1 MLKQAK
7 IKAFEAGL
15 EINFI
20 EADIRTLNLQ
30 EKFDLI
36 FIPFNSIHHLYKNE
50 DLFRAFNVVKNHLK
64 EGGLFLL
71 DCFNPNIQYIVEGE
85 KEQKEIAAYTTDDGR
100 EVLIKQT
107 MRYENKTQIN
117 RIEWHY
123 FINGEFNSIQNLDMR
138 MFFPQELDSYLEW
151 SGFDI
156 IHKYG
161 GFEEEVLSIID
172 RSSICT
178 EDTVVIVESS
188 LDTEIPDFEKLKVV
202 RVKEYKTNKHTF
214 LMKTVED

>member
-1 MLKQAK
+1 M
-7 IKAFEAGL
+7 
-15 EINFI
+15 
-20 EADIRTLNLQ
+20 
-30 EKFDLI
+30 
-36 FIPFNSIHHLYKNE
+36 
-50 DLFRAFNVVKNHLK
+50 
-64 EGGLFLL
+64 
-71 DCFNPNIQYIVEGE
+71 DCFNPNIRYIVEGE
-85 KEQKEIAAYTTDDGR
+85 KEQQEIATYTTDDGR
-100 EVLIKQT
+100 EVSIKQT

-117 RIEWHY
+117 QIEWHY

-172 RSSICT
+172 QSSICT

-188 LDTEIPDFEKLKVV
+188 LDTEIPDFEKLKVI